1 MQTLGCV
8 EYGERRL
15 AVGGEAVG
23 GFYLFLWEQKNSQ
36 SELMKVKEW
45 KQRKRRENP
54 DVKLQTLC
62 SLLN

>member
-36 SELMKVKEW
+36 SRADESEGMETKKEAGTSW
-45 KQRKRRENP
+45 R
-54 DVKLQTLC
+54 
-62 SLLN
+62 

>member
-15 AVGGEAVG
+15 VVGGEAVG

-36 SELMKVKEW
+36 SRADESEGMETKKEAG
-45 KQRKRRENP
+45 
-54 DVKLQTLC
+54 T
-62 SLLN
+62 S